1 MGFALSINAFQDY
14 RWQVQRKCMFYGN
27 QAAQKNPKVH
37 VIGSNIMLFNE
48 IHVGFFKYFD
58 IFVNRALIC

>member
-1 MGFALSINAFQDY
+1 MPFKTIVGKFNENA
-14 RWQVQRKCMFYGN
+14 CSTEN